1 MEDREFITHLI
12 GLLDI
17 LTQRKEGNGVLPYEQ
32 SSDEEELEQNTIR
45 VLNQLLKQQ

>member
-1 MEDREFITHLI
+1 MDDKEYIVHLI

-32 SSDEEELEQNTIR
+32 SQDEEELEENTIR
-45 VLNQLLKQQ
+45 VLNNLLKQQ